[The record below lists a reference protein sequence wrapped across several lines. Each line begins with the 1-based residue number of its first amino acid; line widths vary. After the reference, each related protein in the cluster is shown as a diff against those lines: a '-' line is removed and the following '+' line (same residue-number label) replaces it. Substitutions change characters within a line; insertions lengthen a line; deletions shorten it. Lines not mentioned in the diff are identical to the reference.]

1 LCWQT
6 VEQQFNPALAIAS
19 AVSVN
24 YYSDMKTIPFLTLL
38 LVFLTASCVQ
48 NSSRKESNS
57 DKLNDP
63 TTNFESIQNS
73 RQDSMKIANKN
84 FRISDSSAIRILKNV
99 KEIQTILE
107 NKYKDSTIKNNFL
120 IGNFPTN
127 QSPFWEIELYQFQPR
142 IDKMYP
148 LLFLF
153 VNANSGQISLID
165 NGLSTDKKYTIEE
178 WRNLKKK

>member
-1 LCWQT
+1 
-6 VEQQFNPALAIAS
+6 
-19 AVSVN
+19 
-24 YYSDMKTIPFLTLL
+24 
-38 LVFLTASCVQ
+38 
-48 NSSRKESNS
+48 
-57 DKLNDP
+57 
-63 TTNFESIQNS
+63 
-73 RQDSMKIANKN
+73 MKIANQN
-84 FRISDSSAIRILKNV
+84 FKIDDSSAIRILKNV

-107 NKYKDSTIKNNFL
+107 NKYKDSTIKNDFL

-127 QSPFWEIELYQFQPR
+127 QNPFWEIELYQFQPR
-142 IDKMYP
+142 LDKMYP